1 MDSISGISAAQQQ
14 NWSTGSASAATPVSK
29 ETEDLQTM
37 LSQQEKDAKSLVEM
51 MREAREKMEEQR
63 KSLEKLYKNNRIRYG
78 DAPIEAYSRL
88 ARAKNRT
95 QVNSASGYARR
106 RIAQLKRAL
115 HQDSDNASAIRGAIS
130 QLQKTL
136 NRAEKKKRDLDRE
149 SLLETRR
156 ARSAQE
162 KQEQKEQRLRMELKR
177 RKTQRMIREAGYLR
191 EAEIDKRLH
200 SQMVQTQLE
209 LRQQVQALAPSVSP
223 EAAAQQY
230 AASAA
235 SASPVPAPEIN
246 IES

>member
-1 MDSISGISAAQQQ
+1 MDSISSISAQQQ
-14 NWSTGSASAATPVSK
+14 SWPASPAAGSAGIPASK
-29 ETEDLQTM
+29 EAEDLRTA
-37 LSQQEKDAKSLVEM
+37 LSQQEEESKSLVEM

-63 KSLEKLYKNNRIRYG
+63 KSLEKFYKSSNTRYG
-78 DAPIEAYSRL
+78 DAPLEAYARL

-130 QLQKTL
+130 QLQKTI

-149 SLLETRR
+149 SLLEARR
-156 ARSAQE
+156 ARSAREDQD
-162 KQEQKEQRLRMELKR
+162 QKEQRLRLELKR
-177 RKTQRMIREAGYLR
+177 RKTQRMIRESGYLR

-209 LRQQVQALAPSVSP
+209 LRQQIQAIAPSVSP

-230 AASAA
+230 AAASAA
-235 SASPVPAPEIN
+235 PAPPPEISV
-246 IES
+246 EA